1 MKVEFTHDF
10 IKTYKKRFA
19 NKSNIRKKFEER
31 TKRFSANPQDLTLKD
46 HTLSGK
52 LEGFRSFSVTGDIR
66 VIYYVY
72 KNTAYFVDIGS
83 HNQVY
88 GK

>member
-10 IKTYKKRFA
+10 IKIYKKRFA
-19 NKSNIRKKFEER
+19 HKPSVQKKFEER
-31 TKRFSANPQDLTLKD
+31 LKLFSENPQEIILKD

-52 LEGFRSFSVTGDIR
+52 MEGFRSFSITGDIR
-66 VIYYVY
+66 VVYYIYE
-72 KNTAYFVDIGS
+72 NTSYFVDVSS